1 MRDLVAGK
9 GTVGI
14 ITKQKEG
21 TLLQRNE
28 SAEMYLE
35 TILVLKEK
43 QPYVRAIDVA
53 HETGYTKP
61 SVSRAMGLLRKNG
74 HINVDENGFITL
86 TEAGELL
93 AKKILERHRV
103 LTEFLVRIGVSAETA
118 DDDACKMEH
127 VISDE
132 TFEKMKE
139 HVQS

>member
-1 MRDLVAGK
+1 MK
-9 GTVGI
+9 T
-14 ITKQKEG
+14 
-21 TLLQRNE
+21 NE

-35 TILVLKEK
+35 TIQILTEK
-43 QPYVRAIDVA
+43 QAHVRAIDVA

-61 SVSRAMGLLRKNG
+61 SVSRAMGLLKKNG
-74 HINVDENGFITL
+74 QISVDENGFITL

-139 HVQS
+139 HAQS

>member
-1 MRDLVAGK
+1 
-9 GTVGI
+9 
-14 ITKQKEG
+14 
-21 TLLQRNE
+21 
-28 SAEMYLE
+28 
-35 TILVLKEK
+35 
-43 QPYVRAIDVA
+43 
-53 HETGYTKP
+53 
-61 SVSRAMGLLRKNG
+61 
-74 HINVDENGFITL
+74 VDENGFITL

>member
-1 MRDLVAGK
+1 MIETEVHGVK
-9 GTVGI
+9 T
-14 ITKQKEG
+14 
-21 TLLQRNE
+21 NE

-35 TILVLKEK
+35 TIQILIEK
-43 QPYVRAIDVA
+43 QAHVRAIDVA

-74 HINVDENGFITL
+74 HIHVDENGFITL
-86 TEAGELL
+86 TEAGDAL

-103 LTEFLVRIGVSAETA
+103 LTAFLVQIGVSPETA

-139 HVQS
+139 HVQH